1 MMILLMAIVNGRDDD
16 GLRKDLSEIRDEV
29 YESLKSCFRGLAK
42 TPYPEPIE
50 PRPES
55 LGRACFTG
63 IEDPDNL
70 VSVMQTAGEFV
81 DAVDKHW
88 ERVVGQAVLLAT
100 RVEQAWGLEPLPE
113 VAWKIEAGNNEGGNK
128 ESGTD

>member
-1 MMILLMAIVNGRDDD
+1 VQA
-16 GLRKDLSEIRDEV
+16 
-29 YESLKSCFRGLAK
+29 
-42 TPYPEPIE
+42 
-50 PRPES
+50 
-55 LGRACFTG
+55 
-63 IEDPDNL
+63 
-70 VSVMQTAGEFV
+70 AGEFV

-113 VAWKIEAGNNEGGNK
+113 VAWKTEAGNNEEGNK